1 MPSKLRAPVHSGELG
16 NVVQRIYDDLNTVIE
31 SMNTDLEGI
40 REPDEKTKSG
50 GLAVVKEGDKYSLR
64 GKTADGWARVNMRLL
79 NSSKIKNLNTSD
91 KLTDNDDIISS
102 DSITS
107 ITDNTTG
114 TAYTDDTIPDPA
126 GSWSEAEMNNCIAY
140 LAVKINALIPLVSKT
155 NELVTL
161 INTHNDRINT
171 LIDKTNEI
179 LRRID
184 G

>member
-16 NVVQRIYDDLNTVIE
+16 NVVQRIYDDLTTVIE

-79 NSSKIKNLNTSD
+79 NSSKIKNLNESNKFNTTDDIVS
-91 KLTDNDDIISS
+91 LTDSTGGTVSS
-102 DSITS
+102 TLLDAAGGTYPTDEEFVNAVASLNSKIDEVITLS
-107 ITDNTTG
+107 NIH
-114 TAYTDDTIPDPA
+114 
-126 GSWSEAEMNNCIAY
+126 NN
-140 LAVKINALIPLVSKT
+140 
-155 NELVTL
+155 
-161 INTHNDRINT
+161 RINT

-184 G
+184 W

>member
-40 REPDEKTKSG
+40 KEPDEKTKSG

-79 NSSKIKNLNTSD
+79 NSSKIKNLNTSN
-91 KLTDNDDIISS
+91 KFVSNDDIIFLT
-102 DSITS
+102 DSTG
-107 ITDNTTG
+107 G
-114 TAYTDDTIPDPA
+114 TAADTIPA
-126 GSWSEAEMNNCIAY
+126 SGGSWDDSEINVAIAS
-140 LAVKINALIPLVSKT
+140 LASKT

-161 INTHNDRINT
+161 INTHNNRINT

>member
-79 NSSKIKNLNTSD
+79 NSSKIKNLNTSN
-91 KLTDNDDIISS
+91 KFVSNDDIISLT
-102 DSITS
+102 DSTG
-107 ITDNTTG
+107 G
-114 TAYTDDTIPDPA
+114 TASDTIPA
-126 GSWSEAEMNNCIAY
+126 SGGSWDDSEINVAVAS
-140 LAVKINALIPLVSKT
+140 LASKT